1 MIKKTVMI
9 LAAASMAAQ
18 SMGLTVLAQEIQN
31 SNVSLVEVEKT
42 QKEILEEQILAA
54 QKEVDKAQL
63 EFDSQQKSLDEASK
77 DLDAKKKN
85 LENVNVSFN
94 TTSNTTNVYLTNA
107 FVQNQNEIDAAK
119 KELEALE
126 AEKKRLEKESSDAK
140 AQSSQLKEDYKK
152 AESEY
157 NNLLSQGTIE
167 ELTNKLNSQ
176 QKIYDEVRT
185 NYDMAKADYV
195 EVEAKYNEEVSKVN
209 AYSQKI
215 ADAQT
220 QLSQFETLK
229 ANYLESMN
237 TANDSMNQLQLAY
250 DAATD
255 EKVKAELSA
264 RLETEKASLEAYRQE
279 WLQVSDDI
287 VEINGQIDSDRYYV
301 ENSKSSLAE
310 LEEDYNAA
318 KAILDGYEK
327 QLKEAENTIANQK
340 QLIDDAS
347 AEVLA
352 AKQNLDEKK
361 KQLELY
367 ASKESDLAQLVE
379 FTRDTY
385 EAIKEQVNKG
395 SLGFYESIGDT
406 QAVDV
411 IKEGIALGTTT
422 LGDMG
427 DATFLYNMKVCMP
440 LLQECNRLRVLN
452 GLPELK
458 TSGLMMAIAQV
469 SNNQSYFTRGD
480 SFPEIANVYHLSES
494 LCGGFSWDIGSQD
507 FTEDVGRGPFEAW
520 YNLDKEYMDAFYEE
534 HPEEKDKEISDTLTR
549 YPEIYKNVSN
559 YAALLNPDYKNT
571 SISFVPLKKCE
582 LDFPLGQFVWDNCR
596 NTDYFDFGGGIL
608 SATQEGKMYD
618 NRIGQMSVSEFVAL
632 FNEYYDNIYKE
643 LETTKKAYESALE
656 QALQYEDPS
665 VSDIYLA
672 YQKTLQ
678 TLQEKEQAKD
688 ALLDKIVQSYLDTYH
703 VPDDILH
710 AQFDVESAQ
719 ELLSEMTA
727 SVEHVK
733 DRIETQEKK
742 LVQKK
747 QEYNEYKETY
757 EKRKKDVDALEKSL
771 KLSSLSVAGL
781 KKRLEEQNRLYTYYK
796 NEYDTTCASI
806 ENTSKQLGT
815 FQLEK
820 TKSEEKVKEYSAQL
834 PSLKEKMDQ
843 TKALYDVEKDKYQ
856 SLKTKRDRIVSV
868 KNTLDENKQQQVII
882 TNTIRTNANLLVEN
896 QTKTEEIQINQ
907 PILEK
912 ESLLLETVSSLYL
925 AILQDKEENNTVSLS
940 QEEMQL
946 FDALRKAKKAVKE
959 ANQSLQ
965 QAQSFYNTKK
975 DAYNASNKKLED
987 AKSALAIAQLELNKY
1002 LITQKGPGW
1011 HRIDND
1017 WYYVNASNEIVKD
1030 QWVNNYYFEDD
1041 GKMATSKWIGNYYVD
1056 SNGRYTP
1063 DQWVLNNGK
1072 YWYRHQDGS
1081 YTKNDFE
1088 VIQGQTYYFDSNGY
1102 MVNGWNQVGT
1112 DWYYFNKAGHMIKNQ
1127 WIDNY
1132 YFEADGKMATNKWIG
1147 NYYVDSNGLYTPDK
1161 WVLTNGKYWYRHQD
1175 GSYTKNDFE
1184 VIQGQTYYFD
1194 SNGYMVTGV
1203 MKINGST
1210 YCFKNSGVMAKNE
1223 WVNDHYYEADGKM
1236 ATNKWIGQHYVDEEG
1251 QWVLS
1256 AGQDL

>member
-912 ESLLLETVSSLYL
+912 ESLRLETVSSLYL

-1112 DWYYFNKAGHMIKNQ
+1112 DWYYFNKVGHMIKNQ

>member
-119 KELEALE
+119 KELETLQ

-287 VEINGQIDSDRYYV
+287 IEINGQIDSDRYYV

-719 ELLSEMTA
+719 ELLSEMTT

-868 KNTLDENKQQQVII
+868 KNTLDENKQQQVLF
-882 TNTIRTNANLLVEN
+882 TNTIRTNANLLVGN
-896 QTKTEEIQINQ
+896 QTKTEEIQKNQ

-912 ESLLLETVSSLYL
+912 ESLRLETVSSLYQ
-925 AILQDKEENNTVSLS
+925 AILQDKAENDTVSLN

-946 FDALRKAKKAVKE
+946 VDALRKAKKAVKE
-959 ANQSLQ
+959 ANLALQ

-975 DAYNASNKKLED
+975 DAYDASNKKLED

-1088 VIQGQTYYFDSNGY
+1088 VIEGQTYYFDSNGY
-1102 MVNGWNQVGT
+1102 MVNGWKQVGT

-1194 SNGYMVTGV
+1194 LNGYMVTGV

-1210 YCFKNSGVMAKNE
+1210 YCFKNSGVMARNE

>member
-494 LCGGFSWDIGSQD
+494 LCGGFS
-507 FTEDVGRGPFEAW
+507 
-520 YNLDKEYMDAFYEE
+520 
-534 HPEEKDKEISDTLTR
+534 
-549 YPEIYKNVSN
+549 
-559 YAALLNPDYKNT
+559 
-571 SISFVPLKKCE
+571 
-582 LDFPLGQFVWDNCR
+582 
-596 NTDYFDFGGGIL
+596 
-608 SATQEGKMYD
+608 
-618 NRIGQMSVSEFVAL
+618 
-632 FNEYYDNIYKE
+632 
-643 LETTKKAYESALE
+643 
-656 QALQYEDPS
+656 
-665 VSDIYLA
+665 
-672 YQKTLQ
+672 
-678 TLQEKEQAKD
+678 
-688 ALLDKIVQSYLDTYH
+688 
-703 VPDDILH
+703 
-710 AQFDVESAQ
+710 
-719 ELLSEMTA
+719 
-727 SVEHVK
+727 
-733 DRIETQEKK
+733 
-742 LVQKK
+742 
-747 QEYNEYKETY
+747 
-757 EKRKKDVDALEKSL
+757 
-771 KLSSLSVAGL
+771 
-781 KKRLEEQNRLYTYYK
+781 
-796 NEYDTTCASI
+796 
-806 ENTSKQLGT
+806 
-815 FQLEK
+815 
-820 TKSEEKVKEYSAQL
+820 
-834 PSLKEKMDQ
+834 
-843 TKALYDVEKDKYQ
+843 
-856 SLKTKRDRIVSV
+856 
-868 KNTLDENKQQQVII
+868 
-882 TNTIRTNANLLVEN
+882 
-896 QTKTEEIQINQ
+896 
-907 PILEK
+907 
-912 ESLLLETVSSLYL
+912 
-925 AILQDKEENNTVSLS
+925 
-940 QEEMQL
+940 
-946 FDALRKAKKAVKE
+946 
-959 ANQSLQ
+959 
-965 QAQSFYNTKK
+965 
-975 DAYNASNKKLED
+975 
-987 AKSALAIAQLELNKY
+987 
-1002 LITQKGPGW
+1002 
-1011 HRIDND
+1011 
-1017 WYYVNASNEIVKD
+1017 
-1030 QWVNNYYFEDD
+1030 
-1041 GKMATSKWIGNYYVD
+1041 
-1056 SNGRYTP
+1056 
-1063 DQWVLNNGK
+1063 
-1072 YWYRHQDGS
+1072 
-1081 YTKNDFE
+1081 
-1088 VIQGQTYYFDSNGY
+1088 
-1102 MVNGWNQVGT
+1102 
-1112 DWYYFNKAGHMIKNQ
+1112 
-1127 WIDNY
+1127 
-1132 YFEADGKMATNKWIG
+1132 
-1147 NYYVDSNGLYTPDK
+1147 
-1161 WVLTNGKYWYRHQD
+1161 
-1175 GSYTKNDFE
+1175 
-1184 VIQGQTYYFD
+1184 
-1194 SNGYMVTGV
+1194 
-1203 MKINGST
+1203 
-1210 YCFKNSGVMAKNE
+1210 
-1223 WVNDHYYEADGKM
+1223 
-1236 ATNKWIGQHYVDEEG
+1236 
-1251 QWVLS
+1251 
-1256 AGQDL
+1256 